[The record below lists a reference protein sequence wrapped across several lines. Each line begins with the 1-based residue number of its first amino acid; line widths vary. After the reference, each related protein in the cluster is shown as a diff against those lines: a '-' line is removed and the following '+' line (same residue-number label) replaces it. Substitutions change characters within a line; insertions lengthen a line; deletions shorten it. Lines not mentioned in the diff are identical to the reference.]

1 MQGSKSHSVWA
12 AAGRTMTKTK
22 ARQAGKRHSKQPLQS
37 KEGVLDFIW
46 KANRITETTCAHARK
61 MTPDGA

>member
-1 MQGSKSHSVWA
+1 
-12 AAGRTMTKTK
+12 MTKTK

-46 KANRITETTCAHARK
+46 KANGITEIKCAHARK